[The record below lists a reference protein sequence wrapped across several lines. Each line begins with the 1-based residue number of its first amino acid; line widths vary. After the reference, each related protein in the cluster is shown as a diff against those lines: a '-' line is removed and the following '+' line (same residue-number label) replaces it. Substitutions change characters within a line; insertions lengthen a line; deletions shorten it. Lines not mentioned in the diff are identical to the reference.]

1 MYFLGRLIPGRCE
14 HQGAELCSMA
24 GDGQRS
30 DTWAPGLEKWKS
42 HVKREFPAR
51 ACGKTLPMSKAA
63 GQPGSVHLH
72 LGLVQL
78 LRAFIAHNYSKIFEQ
93 PTSQILVWICE
104 VGIRFMDFVFAFC
117 FCFSAMQLHL
127 LSCKSL
133 LQITDIQSKRTVFI
147 SASGAHR
154 KWLVFCRTF
163 AGNLLY
169 CFITSME
176 HLSALPLSQSLQGL
190 LWQRKTSKRML
201 KLQQSKPKKTGKFFV
216 SYRTGSVFTDQQCL
230 WKVKFK
236 FDKASFI
243 IILI

>member
-1 MYFLGRLIPGRCE
+1 M
-14 HQGAELCSMA
+14 
-24 GDGQRS
+24 D
-30 DTWAPGLEKWKS
+30 
-42 HVKREFPAR
+42 REVA
-51 ACGKTLPMSKAA
+51 
-63 GQPGSVHLH
+63 
-72 LGLVQL
+72 LGLLAGRNGSLMWRENFHPEHVERHFPCQRQL
-78 LRAFIAHNYSKIFEQ
+78 GNREVSTYTLDWYNYWEHLLHTITVKSLSNRQVKSWYE
-93 PTSQILVWICE
+93 SAKSVSDLWIL
-104 VGIRFMDFVFAFC
+104 FLFFVFVFQQC
-117 FCFSAMQLHL
+117 NYIY
-127 LSCKSL
+127 SL
-133 LQITDIQSKRTVFI
+133 ANHSFRKDIQSKRIVFI
-147 SASGAHR
+147 SASEAHH

-176 HLSALPLSQSLQGL
+176 HVSALPLSQSLQGF
-190 LWQRKTSKRML
+190 LWQIKTSKRML